1 MTGVLRQPIKSGAH
15 DGFESRVTVK
25 TEETYF
31 KENVSEGSK
40 ERMMMK
46 KIWGLM
52 IILCCCFVSVAFG
65 EETNFTLAAPGQP
78 VLVQTRV
85 DVSIEN
91 NGQLTL
97 QAHGTRL
104 KGKVTVQ
111 LQEKVT
117 LLSGDYA
124 GWGYAYSEYK
134 VGNLKGAIYFVFHH
148 NEWQGMV
155 SGDVVGVAQQSNS
168 LEGDMTWRVAK
179 VGRASTQTT
188 VNLAFDSYNPGKQAI
203 IQDVW
208 MPVLPNFTLSTAF
221 DSTGQYIGSYEQETT
236 VLLLPAPDG
245 NLHRAR
251 KFKGGGLEFGTYEA
265 GMNSGTIWSF
275 IDNTEIADP
284 FNKKRFGT
292 RDGALAGTSE
302 IFFNKDAEGNTKI
315 KGTAIHVAPY

>member
-1 MTGVLRQPIKSGAH
+1 
-15 DGFESRVTVK
+15 
-25 TEETYF
+25 
-31 KENVSEGSK
+31 
-40 ERMMMK
+40 MMK

-65 EETNFTLAAPGQP
+65 DETNFTLVAPDSP
-78 VLVQTRV
+78 ALLQTRV
-85 DVSIEN
+85 DVSVEN

-104 KGKVTVQ
+104 KGKVTMR
-111 LQEKVT
+111 LREKVT

-134 VGNLKGAIYFVFHH
+134 VGNLKGVVYFVFHH
-148 NEWQGMV
+148 DEWQGML
-155 SGDVVGVAQQSNS
+155 SGDVVGVAQQSTG

-179 VGRASTQTT
+179 VGRASTQAT
-188 VNLAFDSYNPGKQAI
+188 VNLTFDSYNPGKQSTI
-203 IQDVW
+203 RDVW
-208 MPVLPNFTLSTAF
+208 MPVLPGFKLSTNN
-221 DSTGQYIGSYEQETT
+221 DSAGQYIGSYEQETT

-245 NLHRAR
+245 NIHRAR

-265 GMNSGTIWSF
+265 GMDSGTLWSF
-275 IDNTEIADP
+275 IDNTENVDP

-292 RDGALAGTSE
+292 RDGVLAGTSE
-302 IFFNKDAEGNTKI
+302 ISLNKDVDGKTKI